1 MEESVGFKYLFY
13 FAEVFLCAV
22 FGGAGE
28 QYAHVGVAEVF
39 LDGFAHR
46 DDVGFEMTARPEI
59 HLSAV
64 GHLQVINLGTAITME
79 VGSHVLKAKYP
90 LAQKVQVGFS

>member
-22 FGGAGE
+22 FGCTGQ
-28 QYAHVGVAEVF
+28 QYAYIGVAEVF
-39 LDGFAHR
+39 LNGFAHC
-46 DDVGFEMTARPEI
+46 DDVGFEMTTRPEI
-59 HLSAV
+59 HLSPI
-64 GHLQVINLGTAITME
+64 GHLQVIDLGTAIAVE
-79 VGSHVLKAKYP
+79 VGSHVLKAKHP